1 MTFIPKSDNFEARVR
16 DSFAQQKVMQTFS
29 ASLGKIAPGEVEIV
43 LPFRDDLTQQDGFLH
58 AGVISTILD
67 SACGYAA
74 YTLMPEKANVL
85 AVEFK
90 INFLSPAIGECVIAR
105 ARVKKPGRT
114 LTVCEADAF
123 AVQGGAEKLVAA
135 MQSTMMAVLDR

>member
-29 ASLGKIAPGEVEIV
+29 ASLGKIAPGEVEII

-123 AVQGGAEKLVAA
+123 AVQDGAEKLVAT